1 MQTQRVGSTRRMAV
15 LGGMVAALLPV
26 AAPAWAH
33 VQIDPGQVAA
43 GSRARLAFEVPHGCG
58 ESATT
63 RLSIELPAGAS
74 DPAPEGAGWTT
85 EVRGNVVTWS
95 GGRVDAHAL
104 GVFAM
109 TVTLPN
115 TPGLTIWF
123 RTVQTCE
130 QGVHRW
136 VEIPAPGQNGH
147 DLESPAPAL
156 VLV

>member
-1 MQTQRVGSTRRMAV
+1 MMRRRGIRSRSRTAV
-15 LGGMVAALLPV
+15 LGAVVAALTAV

-33 VQIDPGQVAA
+33 VEINPGQAAA
-43 GSRARLAFEVPHGCG
+43 GARVRLTFEVPHGCG

-63 RLSIELPAGAS
+63 GLSIELPAGS
-74 DPAPEGAGWTT
+74 SGPAPEGAGWTT
-85 EVRGNVVTWS
+85 EVEGNVVTWS

-104 GVFAM
+104 GIFAM
-109 TVTLPN
+109 TLTLPG
-115 TPGLTIWF
+115 TPGTIWF

-130 QGVHRW
+130 QGAHRW
-136 VEIPAPGQNGH
+136 VEIPAPGRNGQ